1 MKLKVCVVIPCYKV
15 KNKIIHVIKKINS
28 HPIDKII
35 LVDDCCPQ
43 NSGNYVKQNIKNK
56 NVHFIFL
63 KKNTGVGGATLAGF
77 IYALKNNFDIIIKV
91 DGDGQHNTIILKDFI
106 KNLTSRY
113 DMVKGYRD
121 LGLKKLLNKKMP
133 IIRILGTK
141 VLTFLVSITTWDFKV
156 KDACHGLIGFNS
168 KFLRKINLKKIKKN
182 YFFEQDILFY
192 TLLKRGKVKYLRNEI
207 FYKDEISS
215 LAPIKII
222 FPFLSYHFLNLFI
235 KIGSVFNQKD

>member
-1 MKLKVCVVIPCYKV
+1 M
-15 KNKIIHVIKKINS
+15 
-28 HPIDKII
+28 
-35 LVDDCCPQ
+35 
-43 NSGNYVKQNIKNK
+43 
-56 NVHFIFL
+56 
-63 KKNTGVGGATLAGF
+63 GGATLAGF

-106 KNLTSRY
+106 KNLSSQY
-113 DMVKGYRD
+113 DMAKGYRD
-121 LGLKKLLNKKMP
+121 LRLKKLFNKKMP

-141 VLTFLVSITTWDFKV
+141 ALTFLVGITTWDFKV

-192 TLLKRGKVKYLRNEI
+192 TLLKKGRVKYLRNEI

-215 LAPIKII
+215 LAPIKTIV
-222 FPFLSYHFLNLFI
+222 PFLSYHFLNLFI
-235 KIGSVFNQKD
+235 KIRSVFNQKD